1 MQIRP
6 AYSEIL
12 QDTVRRVPVKVRAL
26 GIEPAPGLPGSH
38 TRQDRFKQSFYVT
51 FPITH
56 IAIASGFL
64 QLCARAVGLV
74 LTLQDLLSVLKV
86 DQFHELYTLRRSS
99 DTGTMTAEGFVA

>member
-26 GIEPAPGLPGSH
+26 GIEPAPGLPRSH
-38 TRQDRFKQSFYVT
+38 SRQDCFKQSFYVT

-56 IAIASGFL
+56 IAIASGSV

-74 LTLQDLLSVLKV
+74 LTPQDLLSVLKIN
-86 DQFHELYTLRRSS
+86 QFHELHTLRRSF
-99 DTGTMTAEGFVA
+99 DPGTMTAEGFVA